1 MRGYPQDRFLDKI
14 AAVANAEFR
23 FPIFL
28 RFGGVAGIDL
38 GRVWNKNS
46 EIGFSGWHKNSN
58 FGLRFYME
66 TFIVRLDVG
75 MSSETTGFY
84 FNFGHIF

>member
-1 MRGYPQDRFLDKI
+1 
-14 AAVANAEFR
+14 
-23 FPIFL
+23 
-28 RFGGVAGIDL
+28 L

-46 EIGFSGWHKNSN
+46 ELGFADWHINPN
-58 FGLRFYME
+58 FGLRFYFE

-75 MSSETTGFY
+75 MSNETTGFY